1 MANQNN
7 AEDIKEEI
15 IEENNEE
22 VKNEET
28 NAAQEEPVETVEED
42 AEALQAKLAEQQAQ
56 LENLAKEKEELNS
69 RYLRAQADF
78 ENFKRRS
85 NEEKI
90 QARKFRSQDLVTEVL
105 PVIDN
110 FQRALSVQAES
121 ADAENLK
128 QGMEMVLRQ
137 LQEALKK
144 EGVEEIEAANQPF
157 DPNLHQA
164 VMQVESS
171 EHESNTVV
179 EVLQAGYTLNGRV
192 VRPAMVKVSS

>member
-15 IEENNEE
+15 IEE
-22 VKNEET
+22 VTNEET
-28 NAAQEEPVETVEED
+28 NAAEEEPVEIVEED
-42 AEALQAKLAEQQAQ
+42 AETLQAKLAEQQVQ
-56 LENLAKEKEELNS
+56 IENLAKEKEELNS
-69 RYLRAQADF
+69 RFLRAQADF

-110 FQRALSVQAES
+110 FQRALSVKVES

-171 EHESNTVV
+171 EHESNIIV